1 MAIHKDIHTNA
12 QREPGTTVKTNVKI
26 CVPGLCVCV
35 TSTDAV
41 WIIMDGDSVTHD
53 HVTESG

>member
-1 MAIHKDIHTNA
+1 MHTNA
-12 QREPGTTVKTNVKI
+12 QREPGTTLKTNVKI